1 MEKKFKK
8 SESKKSRKIEKIRKK
23 WEKLQENWK
32 KRNSEEK
39 FIFLFSFGVF
49 FSFFDEF

>member
-1 MEKKFKK
+1 MEKKIEKA
-8 SESKKSRKIEKIRKK
+8 ESKKSRKIEKIRKK

-39 FIFLFSFGVF
+39 FIFLFSLV